1 MNNTLYFAAVIP
13 PEPVYS
19 LTQDLRLYCAD
30 KFDARH
36 ALKSPPHITLLSPFR
51 CEPERVTEASEV
63 LKSVCRETPPFSVRL
78 HDFGH
83 FNRRVLYIGTDTN
96 TALMSFQEKLEA
108 AARNREELFHY
119 NYHPRPFHPH
129 LTLAFKDLSEA
140 MFEKAW
146 EEFRDKPFEAE
157 FTADRLII
165 LKHTGERWEEERGI
179 IISS

>member
-1 MNNTLYFAAVIP
+1 MNNTLYFAALIP

-30 KFDARH
+30 KFDAHH

-51 CEPERVTEASEV
+51 CEPGHIDDAIMTIQ
-63 LKSVCRETPPFSVRL
+63 SVCSNTAAFSVRL
-78 HDFGH
+78 NGFGH
-83 FNRRVLYIGTDTN
+83 FNRKVLYLKTDTN
-96 TALMSFQEKLEA
+96 TSLMSFQEKLEET
-108 AARNREELFHY
+108 ARSHEELFHY

-146 EEFRDKPFEAE
+146 IEFRDKPFEAQ

-165 LKHTGERWEEERGI
+165 LKHTGERWEEEKRVV
-179 IISS
+179 ISY